1 MNAEQKMLKARTLL
15 ILDHPFFG
23 CLALRLKMM
32 ETEEHQTAI
41 TDGKNLLYNPSFV
54 EKLTTQETLGFM
66 AHEVM
71 HAALGHTWRQGKRES
86 KKWNMASDYTINSNL
101 IEAGFTLPKGVLIDH
116 TNLYDDM
123 SAEEI
128 YNKIPE
134 SNQSQQKKKQEQS
147 IQPPQQKTQENQRQK
162 QQKQTKKQRQ
172 TKKQQQQQKKEEE
185 KKEKEIK
192 DIDPGQCGAVIP
204 GKEETTTKSKA
215 EWKAAINQA
224 LQISKG
230 KLPQCL
236 QRQITDILDTTVPW
250 HILLR
255 DLVERTARNDYS
267 WSRPN
272 PRYFSLGIIL
282 PSLISEVLPEVA
294 IAIDTSCS
302 INKEQLSTFAAEASA
317 VLGCY
322 DTTIRIIYCDAKIQ
336 AEEVFTRID
345 LPLKLKL
352 KGGGGTRFAPVF
364 EHIKEKGYTP
374 SCLIYF
380 TDLYGSFPEQE
391 PEYPTMWLV
400 PKPKRDDNYKRE
412 APFGQI
418 VNF

>member
-1 MNAEQKMLKARTLL
+1 MNAEQKMLKARTFL

-23 CLALRLKMM
+23 CLALRLKMS
-32 ETEEHQTAI
+32 ETNEYQTAI
-41 TDGKNLLYNPSFV
+41 TDGKNLLYNPAFIDR
-54 EKLTTQETLGFM
+54 LTNQETLGLV

-71 HAALGHTWRQGKRES
+71 HAALGHTWRQGRREVT
-86 KKWNMASDYTINSNL
+86 KWNMAADYTINSNL
-101 IEAGFTLPKGVLIDH
+101 LEAGFTLPNGALIDY
-116 TNLYDDM
+116 TNLYNNM

-128 YNKIPE
+128 YKALPE
-134 SNQSQQKKKQEQS
+134 SQQEKQQQQHKQSS
-147 IQPPQQKTQENQRQK
+147 QQKTQENQQQKQK
-162 QQKQTKKQRQ
+162 QQPKKQ
-172 TKKQQQQQKKEEE
+172 KQQGKQKQKQKQQQKKEEE

-192 DIDPGQCGAVIP
+192 DIDPGQCGAVVP
-204 GKEETTTKSKA
+204 GKEETTTKTKA

-224 LQISKG
+224 LQISRG
-230 KLPQCL
+230 KLPACL
-236 QRQITDILDTTVPW
+236 QRQITDILETVVPW

-272 PRYFSLGIIL
+272 SRYFSLGIIL
-282 PSLISEVLPEVA
+282 PSLISEQLPEVA

-322 DTTIRIIYCDAKIQ
+322 DTTIRVIYCDAKIQ
-336 AEEVFTRID
+336 AEEVFTRTD

-364 EHIKEKGYTP
+364 EHIEKKGYTP

-380 TDLYGSFPEQE
+380 TDLYGSFPKQE

-400 PKPKRDDNYKRE
+400 PKARDECKRE

>member
-23 CLALRLKMM
+23 CLALRLKMS
-32 ETEEHQTAI
+32 ETNEHQTAI
-41 TDGKNLLYNPSFV
+41 TDGKNLLYNPAFV
-54 EKLTTQETLGFM
+54 DKLSNQETLGFV

-71 HAALGHTWRQGKRES
+71 HAALGHTWRQGNRKA
-86 KKWNMASDYTINSNL
+86 KKWNMATDYTINSNL
-101 IEAGFTLPKGVLIDH
+101 LEAGFTLPNGALIDH
-116 TNLYDDM
+116 TNLYDNM

-128 YNKIPE
+128 YKALPE
-134 SNQSQQKKKQEQS
+134 SQQEKQQQQHK
-147 IQPPQQKTQENQRQK
+147 QPSQQKTQENQRQK
-162 QQKQTKKQRQ
+162 QQKQTKKQ
-172 TKKQQQQQKKEEE
+172 KQQQKQQQKKKE
-185 KKEKEIK
+185 EKEIK
-192 DIDPGQCGAVIP
+192 DIDPGQCGAVVP
-204 GKEETTTKSKA
+204 AKEETTTKAKA

-224 LQISKG
+224 LQISRG
-230 KLPQCL
+230 KLPACL
-236 QRQITDILDTTVPW
+236 QRQITDILETVVPW

-255 DLVERTARNDYS
+255 DLAERTARNDYS

-272 PRYFSLGIIL
+272 PRYFSTGVIL
-282 PSLISEVLPEVA
+282 PSLISEQLPEIA

-317 VLGCY
+317 VLGAY
-322 DTTIRIIYCDAKIQ
+322 DTTIRVIYCDAKIQ
-336 AEEVFTRID
+336 SEEIFTRID

-364 EHIKEKGYTP
+364 EHIERKGHTP

-380 TDLYGSFPEQE
+380 TDLRGSFPKEE

-400 PKPKRDDNYKRE
+400 PKPRDERKRE
-412 APFGQI
+412 APFGQV

>member
-23 CLALRLKMM
+23 CLALRLKMSKAN
-32 ETEEHQTAI
+32 EYQTAI
-41 TDGKNLLYNPSFV
+41 TDGKNILYNPSFA
-54 EKLTTQETLGFM
+54 EKLTTQEALGFM

-71 HAALGHTWRQGKRES
+71 HAALGHTWRQGKREN
-86 KKWNMASDYTINSNL
+86 KKWNMATDYTINSNL
-101 IEAGFTLPKGVLIDH
+101 VEAGFTLPKGALIDKV
-116 TNLYDDM
+116 NLYTDL

-134 SNQSQQKKKQEQS
+134 SPQNQKKQTEQPS
-147 IQPPQQKTQENQRQK
+147 QKKTQENQQQK
-162 QQKQTKKQRQ
+162 QKQTKKQ
-172 TKKQQQQQKKEEE
+172 QQQQQKKEEE

-204 GKEETTTKSKA
+204 GKEETTTKAKA
-215 EWKAAINQA
+215 EWKAAITQA
-224 LQISKG
+224 LQVSKG
-230 KLPQCL
+230 NLPACL
-236 QRQITDILDTTVPW
+236 QRQITDILDTSVPW

-282 PSLISEVLPEVA
+282 PSLISEQLPEVA

-322 DTTIRIIYCDAKIQ
+322 DTTIRIIYCDARIQ

-364 EHIKEKGYTP
+364 EHIKKKGYTP

-400 PKPKRDDNYKRE
+400 PKTRDEQKRE
-412 APFGQI
+412 APFGQV